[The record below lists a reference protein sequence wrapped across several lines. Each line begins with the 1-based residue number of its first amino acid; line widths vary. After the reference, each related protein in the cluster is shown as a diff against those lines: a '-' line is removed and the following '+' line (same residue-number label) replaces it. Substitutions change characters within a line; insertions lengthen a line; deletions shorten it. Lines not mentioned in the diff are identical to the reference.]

1 MSLLRLLT
9 TGKSLVGVKVTESR
23 YRLTSQRLLPQ
34 FGSAR
39 NPFSSRGN
47 SAPVPTE
54 AHSPEDP
61 GANCASEERR
71 GIPSSCGKSA
81 AGFPSAVQDRVVST
95 SASGQCRKEALRLR
109 AVALLTGWRAK
120 VSRLLGR
127 PRGKTARPAIPR
139 FTKQPVQPVQSE
151 LSLDKIKVVRNDLS
165 DADLEVVTARQ
176 PAAPA
181 IPAPGPRSE
190 EGTGVAQST
199 WGRVTTRIFGAGK
212 PQSDEDR

>member
-1 MSLLRLLT
+1 
-9 TGKSLVGVKVTESR
+9 VGVKATEGR

-61 GANCASEERR
+61 GAKGASEERR

-81 AGFPSAVQDRVVST
+81 TDFPSAVQDRVVST
-95 SASGQCRKEALRLR
+95 SASGQCRKEGLRLR

-127 PRGKTARPAIPR
+127 PRGKRAKPAIPR
-139 FTKQPVQPVQSE
+139 FTKQRVQSE

-212 PQSDEDR
+212 SQSDEDR

>member
-9 TGKSLVGVKVTESR
+9 TGKTLVGMKATESR

-34 FGSAR
+34 FGAAR
-39 NPFSSRGN
+39 NPFSSGGS

-61 GANCASEERR
+61 GANGDSEERR
-71 GIPSSCGKSA
+71 GIPSSCGKSVA
-81 AGFPSAVQDRVVST
+81 DFPSAVQDRVVST

-127 PRGKTARPAIPR
+127 PRGKTAKPAIPR
-139 FTKQPVQPVQSE
+139 FTKQPVQSE

-165 DADLEVVTARQ
+165 DADLEVVAARQ
-176 PAAPA
+176 PVAPA

-190 EGTGVAQST
+190 EGTAVAQST
-199 WGRVTTRIFGAGK
+199 LGRVTTRIFGAGK

>member
-9 TGKSLVGVKVTESR
+9 TGNSLVGLKVTESR

-34 FGSAR
+34 FGPAR

-47 SAPVPTE
+47 SAPMQTE
-54 AHSPEDP
+54 ARSPEDP
-61 GANCASEERR
+61 GANGASEARS
-71 GIPSSCGKSA
+71 GIPSSCGKPA
-81 AGFPSAVQDRVVST
+81 AGFPRAVQDRVVST
-95 SASGQCRKEALRLR
+95 SASGQGHKEALRSR
-109 AVALLTGWRAK
+109 AVALLSGWRAK

-127 PRGKTARPAIPR
+127 PCGKTAKPAIPR
-139 FTKQPVQPVQSE
+139 FTKQPVQSE

-190 EGTGVAQST
+190 EGTGFPQST
-199 WGRVTTRIFGAGK
+199 LGRVTTRIFGAGK